1 MKQILFRSLLILSIA
16 LASCSDDDDPAPRGQ
31 YDDGVLIINEGNFT
45 DGDGSVTYFNR
56 TSLEVEQTIF
66 QTVNQEP
73 ALGDVIQSGTSFN
86 GLTYLVANNSNKVE
100 VVNSFTFESQFTM
113 SDVQLPRYM
122 TVANGRG
129 YLTEWVS
136 FSDPGQVLIFNLE
149 TGMEETVIGVGSLP
163 EDIVYVDGKLY
174 VTEAFGSNAL
184 YVIDLENDNALDTL
198 FLGNGTN
205 QMLLDSDDHLW
216 VACSG
221 GSDSDSNPLND
232 GSLYRINTSSDEV
245 ELTIELNTNY
255 AGKIATNAARNI
267 IYFYVGNSV
276 FSVNTSIAPNANAN
290 DTPLFTV
297 SEATSLYGIG
307 VDPTTGVVYVG
318 DSKGFLDDGEVFRY
332 NADGSFIDSFEVGR
346 GPNGFLFN

>member
-31 YDDGVLIINEGNFT
+31 YDDGVLVINEGNFQE
-45 DGDGSVTYFNR
+45 GDGSVTYFNR
-56 TSLEVEQTIF
+56 ASLEVEQTIF

-73 ALGDVIQSGTSFN
+73 ALGDIIQSGASFN
-86 GLTYLVANNSNKVE
+86 GLTYLVVNNSNKVE

-113 SDVQLPRYM
+113 SEVQLPRYM
-122 TVANGRG
+122 TIANGKG
-129 YLTEWVS
+129 YLTEWVAFGTDGKVS
-136 FSDPGQVLIFNLE
+136 IFNLE
-149 TGMEETVIGVGSLP
+149 TGVIEEEVIVGGSP
-163 EDIVYVDGKLY
+163 EDIEFLNNKLY
-174 VTEAFGSNAL
+174 VTEAFSSNAL
-184 YVIDLENDNALDTL
+184 YVIDLENNNSIDTL

-205 QMLLDSDDHLW
+205 QMLLDEGNSLW

-221 GSDSDSNPLND
+221 DSDTG
-232 GSLYRINTSSDEV
+232 GSLYKIDTSSDEV
-245 ELTIELNTNY
+245 ELTIELNTIY
-255 AGKIATNAARNI
+255 AGKIVTNAARNI

-290 DTPLFTV
+290 ETPLFTV

-332 NADGSFIDSFEVGR
+332 SADGSFIDSFKVGR